1 MHKDAPA
8 VGIGTRTLNRLF
20 HLAEDP
26 NRRHP
31 MRPWLLVLLAVL
43 PLSACISSSPA
54 PTIVVPQG
62 ATVICPN
69 GSNAVYSNGAYRC

>member
-1 MHKDAPA
+1 
-8 VGIGTRTLNRLF
+8 
-20 HLAEDP
+20 
-26 NRRHP
+26 